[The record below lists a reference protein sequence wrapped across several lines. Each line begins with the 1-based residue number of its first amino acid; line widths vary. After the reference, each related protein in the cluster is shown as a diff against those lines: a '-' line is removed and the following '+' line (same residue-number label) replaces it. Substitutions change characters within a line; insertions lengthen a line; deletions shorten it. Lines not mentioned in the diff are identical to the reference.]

1 MPRFFVKNEQVKESI
16 IEILGEDIKHIKNV
30 LRKQIGDNI
39 EICNQDTKKSYIC
52 KIEKIEDNGILTK
65 IIEELQSDDNKIEVD
80 IYQGLPKAD
89 KMELIIQKSVELGVN
104 AIIPVAMK
112 RCVVK
117 ITSKDE
123 IKKITRWQKIAES
136 AAKQS
141 GRNAIPEI
149 KNIVNIEKINQLIK
163 EYDSVIVAYENE
175 KENTIKHELLRLK
188 EKVETNNKIKIA
200 VVIGPEGGLEEKDVK
215 LLKQNGA
222 KIVTLGNRILRTE
235 TVALNV
241 LSIIM
246 YELEQTV

>member
-1 MPRFFVKNEQVKESI
+1 
-16 IEILGEDIKHIKNV
+16 
-30 LRKQIGDNI
+30 
-39 EICNQDTKKSYIC
+39 
-52 KIEKIEDNGILTK
+52 
-65 IIEELQSDDNKIEVD
+65 
-80 IYQGLPKAD
+80 
-89 KMELIIQKSVELGVN
+89 
-104 AIIPVAMK
+104 MK

-141 GRNAIPEI
+141 GRNTIPEI

-200 VVIGPEGGLEEKDVK
+200 VVIGPEGGLEEKDVE

-241 LSIIM
+241 LSVIM